1 MSLYREAGDM
11 YGDGAW
17 EDVTRFGRRV
27 FKQAQRSK
35 AVRDFEK
42 QAVDRGAKAL
52 RGIADSVTAS
62 TLGPGA
68 ALVADQALGKL
79 ESKATTFLKDQ
90 IDQSGK
96 GVRYT

>member
-11 YGDGAW
+11 YGDGVW
-17 EDVTRFGRRV
+17 EDVNKYGRRI

-42 QAVDRGAKAL
+42 QAVDKGAKAL

-68 ALVADQALGKL
+68 ALVAGQALGK
-79 ESKATTFLKDQ
+79 T
-90 IDQSGK
+90 QSK
-96 GVRYT
+96 GVQYMSAR